1 MLKKVILF
9 IGLFV
14 ALTTV
19 AHAEIRVT
27 RPYAQIVRDNAPVA
41 SAYMTLHNT
50 GSQDDELI
58 GVSSTAAGHVELHNT
73 TVDEGGVARMSAIS
87 GVGIA
92 AGEIVSLEPG
102 KKHIMLM
109 QISEPISEGDEIYIT
124 LKFAQSPDQTIKFT
138 VQNAGKK
145 RSEVQMNIDASDYKK
160 TLGDDG
166 SE

>member
-1 MLKKVILF
+1 MFKKTTFI
-9 IGLFV
+9 IGLV
-14 ALTTV
+14 AAFATT

-27 RPYAQIVRDNAPVA
+27 QPYAQVVRDNAPVA

-73 TVDEGGVARMSAIS
+73 TVDDNGVARMSSIPGI
-87 GVGIA
+87 GVA
-92 AGEIVSLEPG
+92 AGETVSLEPG
-102 KKHIMLM
+102 EKHIMLM
-109 QISEPISEGDEIYIT
+109 QISEPISEGDEIYLT

-160 TLGDDG
+160 TLGYDG